1 MKQKRFFDLF
11 FIRTFIVVCICVF
24 FIQIN
29 VLPNTQYDKLIQDI
43 SMKHGVDSSLIHS
56 IIRAESNYNPSAIS
70 QKGAVG
76 LMQLMP
82 ETAKQYGVRNVFDP
96 KENVEGGVKY
106 IKDLIRLYNAK
117 TDLVLAAYNA
127 GQEAVKKYSGIPP
140 YDETRNYI
148 ERVRLSYDK
157 PFIKHR
163 TKIYKFLDESGRVV
177 FTNDR
182 NLYLLNKKEH

>member
-82 ETAKQYGVRNVFDP
+82 ETAKQYGVRNIFDP

-148 ERVRLSYDK
+148 ERVKSSYDK

-182 NLYLLNKKEH
+182 NLYLLNKKED

>member
-148 ERVRLSYDK
+148 ERVKSSYDK
-157 PFIKHR
+157 PLIKHR

-182 NLYLLNKKEH
+182 NLYLLNKKED

>member
-148 ERVRLSYDK
+148 ERVRSSYDK

>member
-148 ERVRLSYDK
+148 ERVKSSYDK

-182 NLYLLNKKEH
+182 NLYLLNKKED